1 MKNTHLFEL
10 EEVKPEDLDRL
21 NHLKREKK
29 KELNKNAFDGRG
41 RQKKGIGGWFGSGEE
56 ETAKK
61 RLQGGIEKSEGQGK
75 AEWKEHEAD
84 MI

>member
-1 MKNTHLFEL
+1 M
-10 EEVKPEDLDRL
+10 
-21 NHLKREKK
+21 
-29 KELNKNAFDGRG
+29 NKNAFDGRG

-75 AEWKEHEAD
+75 GEWKEHEAD